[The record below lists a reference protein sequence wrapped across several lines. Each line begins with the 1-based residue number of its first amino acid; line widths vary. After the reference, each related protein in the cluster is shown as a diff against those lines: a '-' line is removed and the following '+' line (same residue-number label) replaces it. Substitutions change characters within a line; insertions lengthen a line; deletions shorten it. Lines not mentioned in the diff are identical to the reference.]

1 MQPTPD
7 AATSPP
13 AAHPAWASTTD
24 LPAIADWLRTKSNI
38 LLVTH
43 NKPDGDAVGSA
54 LAVSRALRIALPAAR
69 VEVLF
74 AGPVDHWAHTL
85 ASDGEFHVAAADQPG
100 TRATVNDTL
109 AGFDPDAILIQDT
122 GSRSQ
127 LDGVWPWIE
136 SRAADAAIIDH
147 HRSGDPTIAERRVIN
162 TEWAAVCQASA
173 ELASLLLNA
182 QSPTDLPREVARLAF
197 LGLATDTGW
206 FRHSNVTPETMRL
219 AADLIAVGIDHPSL
233 LALIE
238 LQDRPSRLRLK
249 ARALTNLEL
258 FDNDTLAIMTLREQD
273 FRDAHADTTE
283 SGGFTDDALRV
294 ESVRAAALITEV
306 PGSEPPRC
314 KLSLRSKPGPDI
326 IDVNQVAGVLGGG
339 GHANAAGARVEGSLQ
354 DARDALLAAIR
365 KQTS

>member
-1 MQPTPD
+1 MSANNT
-7 AATSPP
+7 A
-13 AAHPAWASTTD
+13 PAWQSTTD
-24 LPAIADWLRTKSNI
+24 LPAIADWLRTKSSI

-54 LAVSRALRIALPAAR
+54 LAVSRALRIACPSAR

-85 ASDGEFHVAAADQPG
+85 ATDGEFHIADPDQPG
-100 TRATVNDTL
+100 TRATVNSTL
-109 AGFDPDAILIQDT
+109 AGFEPDAILIQDT

-127 LDGVWPWIE
+127 LEGVLPWIE

-147 HRSGDPTIAERRVIN
+147 HRSGDPTIADRRVIN

-173 ELASLLLNA
+173 QLAALLLSA
-182 QSPTDLPREVARLAF
+182 ESPTDLPREVARLAF

-206 FRHSNVTPETMRL
+206 FRHSNVTPDTMRL

-238 LQDRPSRLRLK
+238 HQDRPSRLRLK
-249 ARALTNLEL
+249 AIALANLQL
-258 FDNDTLAIMTLREQD
+258 FDRDTIAIMTLREQD

-294 ESVRAAALITEV
+294 EAVRAAALITEV
-306 PGSEPPRC
+306 PGSEPTRC
-314 KLSLRSKPGPDI
+314 KLSLRSKPGPDM
-326 IDVNQVAGVLGGG
+326 IDVNQVAGLLGGG
-339 GHANAAGARVEGSLQ
+339 GHANAAGARVEGSL
-354 DARDALLAAIR
+354 DHARDALLAAIR
-365 KQTS
+365 EQTK